1 MLSFPRIHW
10 LSFSAAGVL
19 VALTALSTPVRA
31 DELAQN
37 LGPVGAYEPILAPV
51 GNRRVVAFFVPKSG
65 YCAVDAVVW
74 NNTNRRYLIAKF
86 WPHTADLAERI
97 RTNVV
102 PGQALQIDS
111 DQGDRLDLRCDDKAA
126 TLKAV
131 LATGVVASAS
141 SAP

>member
-1 MLSFPRIHW
+1 MSI
-10 LSFSAAGVL
+10 
-19 VALTALSTPVRA
+19 PVRA

-74 NNTNRRYLIAKF
+74 NNTNRRYLIARF

-131 LATGVVASAS
+131 LATGIASAS

>member
-1 MLSFPRIHW
+1 MVPFPRIHR
-10 LSFSAAGVL
+10 LSVSAVGVL
-19 VALTALSTPVRA
+19 VALMAMSIPVGA

-37 LGPVGAYEPILAPV
+37 LGPVGPYEPILAPV
-51 GNRRVVAFFVPKSG
+51 GSRRVVAFFAPKGG

-74 NNTNRRYLIAKF
+74 NNTNQRYLIARF

-97 RTNVV
+97 RTNLV